1 MATLNDRKVEENE
14 SEGIEKLSGEA
25 EILLDEADT
34 KKDLKEKRGI
44 LKQSLYDG
52 SNKLKHIIPKG
63 KHL

>member
-1 MATLNDRKVEENE
+1 MSAQTAQQEAEL
-14 SEGIEKLSGEA
+14 IEKLAGEA
-25 EILLDEADT
+25 EIVVEEDDN
-34 KKDLKEKRGI
+34 KKDLKEKRAI

>member
-1 MATLNDRKVEENE
+1 MTAQTDQQEAEK
-14 SEGIEKLSGEA
+14 IEKLAGEA
-25 EILLDEADT
+25 EILVEEADS

-44 LKQSLYDG
+44 IKQTLYDG